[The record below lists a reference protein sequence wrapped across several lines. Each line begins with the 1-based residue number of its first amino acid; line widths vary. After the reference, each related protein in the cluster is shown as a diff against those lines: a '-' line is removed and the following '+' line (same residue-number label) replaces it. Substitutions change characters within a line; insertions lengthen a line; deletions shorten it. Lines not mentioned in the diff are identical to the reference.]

1 MNTANKS
8 PLNNSP
14 FNNNN
19 QPNNNTL
26 SKSQPNEND
35 KYVSDQDMNS
45 CSSTEDIDME
55 NKEIQQQD
63 QHNKQ
68 DIPSLPPP
76 ESGYNAQVMIH
87 FDKDEGFIADL
98 QAIYKTLL
106 EEGFKNVKV
115 NEKTKGFLFSFKNTK
130 QKQKFL
136 QNKNLVGKFGTVATD
151 DTRKRKDQNEAILLG
166 IDERFN
172 SLLYLLNSYDDKL
185 IKFQIWRQLSEVA
198 DIKINL
204 RNKVSFLTLNCK
216 KKTARILFVK
226 EKTLAEAIG
235 RGVLTIGVSKYVLC
249 LPIERG
255 LRTCRNCCQFGH
267 WEGKCINTSVCIKC
281 AGSHHGSSCI
291 TDELECYQCGNNH
304 AATDPRCPIRKN
316 RRKK

>member
-68 DIPSLPPP
+68 DIPSPPPP
-76 ESGYNAQVMIH
+76 EAEYNAQVMIY
-87 FDKDEGFIADL
+87 FEKEEGFIVDL

-106 EEGFKNVKV
+106 EEGFKSVKV

-151 DTRKRKDQNEAILLG
+151 DTSKRKNQNEAILLG
-166 IDERFN
+166 LDERFN
-172 SLLYLLNSYDDKL
+172 SLLYML
-185 IKFQIWRQLSEVA
+185 
-198 DIKINL
+198 KIMMTN
-204 RNKVSFLTLNCK
+204 
-216 KKTARILFVK
+216 
-226 EKTLAEAIG
+226 
-235 RGVLTIGVSKYVLC
+235 
-249 LPIERG
+249 
-255 LRTCRNCCQFGH
+255 
-267 WEGKCINTSVCIKC
+267 
-281 AGSHHGSSCI
+281 
-291 TDELECYQCGNNH
+291 
-304 AATDPRCPIRKN
+304 
-316 RRKK
+316 

>member
-26 SKSQPNEND
+26 SKSQPNEN
-35 KYVSDQDMNS
+35 MNS

-55 NKEIQQQD
+55 NKELQQQD

-68 DIPSLPPP
+68 DIPSPPPP
-76 ESGYNAQVMIH
+76 EAGYNAQVMIH
-87 FDKDEGFIADL
+87 FDKEEGFIADL

-151 DTRKRKDQNEAILLG
+151 DTSKRKNQNEAILLG
-166 IDERFN
+166 LDERFN
-172 SLLYLLNSYDDKL
+172 SLLYML
-185 IKFQIWRQLSEVA
+185 
-198 DIKINL
+198 KIMMTN
-204 RNKVSFLTLNCK
+204 
-216 KKTARILFVK
+216 
-226 EKTLAEAIG
+226 
-235 RGVLTIGVSKYVLC
+235 
-249 LPIERG
+249 
-255 LRTCRNCCQFGH
+255 
-267 WEGKCINTSVCIKC
+267 
-281 AGSHHGSSCI
+281 
-291 TDELECYQCGNNH
+291 
-304 AATDPRCPIRKN
+304 
-316 RRKK
+316 